1 MTLPVDSAFPLR
13 TGDIVLFSGRGVTS
27 EVIRVFTRS
36 PWSHIGMVVFLPG
49 SREPLVLE
57 STTLGESADVR
68 LGKPVAG
75 VSLVSLASKLADYE
89 GSVVVRRRHGPDLSE
104 NQERLLHR
112 LVRRLMHR
120 PYKNYVLCNAID
132 VLTCFQR
139 KPDQRGWFCSELV
152 AELYRRL
159 GWLPRD
165 TRASTLV
172 PGHFG
177 SRHMRLQNGKLGQL
191 EWLKLGP
198 GSERIRSSVG
208 CGGSSHAIAHR
219 TSAHGMP
226 LPRQLHGYGSPI
238 PPESASAACQRCAG

>member
-1 MTLPVDSAFPLR
+1 MIRNLGTSEMTLTLDSAFTLR
-13 TGDIVLFSGRGVTS
+13 TGDILLFSGRGVTS

-36 PWSHIGMVVFLPG
+36 PWSHIGMVVFMPE

-89 GSVVVRRRHGPDLSE
+89 GSVVVRRRHGPDLTG
-104 NQERLLHR
+104 NQERLLQR

-177 SRHMRLQNGKLGQL
+177 SRHMRLQNGKLGQV
-191 EWLKLGP
+191 EWLKQGP
-198 GSERIRSSVG
+198 GSDRIRVRASVG
-208 CGGSSHAIAHR
+208 
-219 TSAHGMP
+219 SADNTPATAVQTVVHEMP
-226 LPRQLHGYGSPI
+226 LPLRSHGNG
-238 PPESASAACQRCAG
+238 